1 MMGGGE
7 IVRITHAP
15 NSAGVYRAKVKVDGE
30 TKNALSSFFPKDWDR
45 VQVLDSIKEA
55 YDNKIQVDTVRY
67 VGQTSHGFK
76 VEMIIQN
83 NEIITEYPV
92 YTRREKMK
100 YTYEFYRDGLGGL
113 RIRLP
118 KEISIISHFLED
130 ILDDEA
136 DEYIQILDNVVDQKV
151 PQYEI
156 EGNVAAVYIEPNY
169 TSAINLFM
177 SAPNNQCKIETS
189 EFRQLLV
196 LWRDTVVAEGKDIE
210 V

>member
-1 MMGGGE
+1 
-7 IVRITHAP
+7 
-15 NSAGVYRAKVKVDGE
+15 
-30 TKNALSSFFPKDWDR
+30 
-45 VQVLDSIKEA
+45 
-55 YDNKIQVDTVRY
+55 
-67 VGQTSHGFK
+67 
-76 VEMIIQN
+76 
-83 NEIITEYPV
+83 
-92 YTRREKMK
+92 MK

-136 DEYIQILDNVVDQKV
+136 DDYIQILNNVVDQKV

-189 EFRQLLV
+189 EFRKLLV
-196 LWRDTVVAEGKDIE
+196 LWRDTAVAEGKDIE
-210 V
+210 A